1 MIYKIYK
8 PCDELKPYIHFYW
21 IMEFDSKTT
30 DCSNYQRIIPNG
42 FIEIMFNYGDKLN
55 ILKNNKID
63 NQPKTTISGQKTD
76 FFDII
81 QTGQTGFVAILFK
94 PHSTRYFFDI
104 PMQELTNKSIDIVNL
119 IRYEAENIL
128 EQIGLTDCHNKKIC
142 IIERFLLEKLND
154 KYIYNYKRLTD
165 SINFIDKNKG
175 LVKVSDLANSACL
188 SEKQYY
194 RIFSEFVGVSP
205 KQFLKIVRL
214 QSAFYQ
220 IQTNISKN
228 LTELAYN
235 CGYFDQAHF
244 INDFKMLTGLTP
256 KKCFESNEIYSDYFT
271 KI

>member
-8 PCDELKPYIHFYW
+8 PCIELKPYIHFYW
-21 IMEFDSKTT
+21 IMEFDSKTS

-42 FIEIMFNYGDKLN
+42 FIEIMFNYSDKLN

-63 NQPKTTISGQKTD
+63 NQPKTAISGQKTD

-94 PHSTRYFFDI
+94 PHSTRLFFDL
-104 PMQELTNKSIDIVNL
+104 PMQELTNQSIDIENL
-119 IRYEAENIL
+119 IKHEAENII
-128 EQIGLTDCHNKKIC
+128 EQIGLTDCHNKKIS
-142 IIERFLLEKLND
+142 IIEKFLIRRFND
-154 KYIYNYKRLTD
+154 KYLYNFKRITK
-165 SINFIDKNKG
+165 SINFIDNYKG
-175 LVKVSDLANSACL
+175 IVKVSDLANSACL
-188 SEKQYY
+188 SEKQFY
-194 RIFSEFVGVSP
+194 RIFLEFVGVSP

-220 IQTNISKN
+220 IQTNITKN

-244 INDFKMLTGLTP
+244 INDFKILTGLTP
-256 KKCFESNEIYSDYFT
+256 KKCFEGNEIYSDYFS